1 MFLQAAEDSLFIPL
15 RMDAQ
20 RVFHFLPNGV
30 WLAFPKPFMLD
41 YKTDE
46 TQLHRQVG
54 LHPFKWAGIGIISAE
69 AVRLPCLLSHCW
81 HFSDG

>member
-41 YKTDE
+41 YKTNE
-46 TQLHRQVG
+46 TQLTDKLGFIRS
-54 LHPFKWAGIGIISAE
+54 KWPE
-69 AVRLPCLLSHCW
+69 
-81 HFSDG
+81 